1 MLRRG
6 LLRAGDRDAG
16 ARPGVR
22 DGVPA
27 TVHDLHH
34 HHGLHHT
41 QRRDHF
47 GKVIN

>member
-1 MLRRG
+1 
-6 LLRAGDRDAG
+6 
-16 ARPGVR
+16 
-22 DGVPA
+22 
-27 TVHDLHH
+27 VHDLHH